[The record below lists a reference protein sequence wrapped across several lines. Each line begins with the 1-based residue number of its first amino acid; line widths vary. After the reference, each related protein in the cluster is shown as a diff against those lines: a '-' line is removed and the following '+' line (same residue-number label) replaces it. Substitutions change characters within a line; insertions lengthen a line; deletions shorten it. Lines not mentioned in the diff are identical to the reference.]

1 MDDETLHVRYLMV
14 IAAVLFALIIGYNAF
29 YVPEVSL
36 SDLVVTTDA
45 SASADETYIPK
56 TGSEALSFTSSALSS
71 KPEKIADGTPAVNGK
86 ININTATAQQLSDG
100 LDGIGDVIAKRI
112 VDYRGKNG
120 SFKSIEE
127 IRKVSG
133 IGEKTFAG
141 LKDHITVS

>member
-56 TGSEALSFTSSALSS
+56 TGSEASSFAASALSS
-71 KPEKIADGTPAVNGK
+71 KPEKIADETPAVNGK

-112 VDYRGKNG
+112 VDYREKNG
-120 SFKSIEE
+120 PFKSIEE

>member
-14 IAAVLFALIIGYNAF
+14 IAMVLSALIIGYNAF

-36 SDLVVTTDA
+36 SDLVVTTDV
-45 SASADETYIPK
+45 SSSADETYIPK
-56 TGSEALSFTSSALSS
+56 TGSEASSSAVSALSS
-71 KPEKIADGTPAVNGK
+71 KPEKVAGGTPAVNGK
-86 ININTATAQQLSDG
+86 ININTATAQQMSDG

-112 VDYRGKNG
+112 VDYREKNG
-120 SFKSIEE
+120 PFKSIEE

>member
-45 SASADETYIPK
+45 SSSADETYIPK
-56 TGSEALSFTSSALSS
+56 TGSEAPSSVG
-71 KPEKIADGTPAVNGK
+71 GTPAVNGK
-86 ININTATAQQLSDG
+86 INVNTATVQQISDG

-112 VDYRGKNG
+112 VDYREKNG
-120 SFKSIEE
+120 PFKSVEE